1 MTSAKPSVQRKNAL
15 MVSSDTSYAI
25 SSGRCGVVGRS
36 WASST
41 ARQPLMFKKLA
52 VLSTIA
58 IVAIVL
64 FPHAAYAWTPGTHV
78 FLGEAV
84 LKSLAQLPSG
94 IADLLR
100 AFPFDFLYGSIAADT
115 SIAKKYVPTG
125 RHCHSWNVGMEIHDA
140 APDEPM
146 KAFGLGYL
154 SHLAADAI
162 AHNYFVPKQLALT
175 ASTSGLGH
183 SYWESRFETH
193 LGPACA
199 RQARDLILLDH
210 SRADGLLDRILSPTI
225 FSTATNRRI
234 FRGMV
239 HAADNEGWQ
248 RIFSLMM
255 ENSRWD
261 LADREV
267 AKYVLFSYD
276 YIMDLLVHFDHSSP
290 YKLDPA
296 GDEALRKAKRV
307 RREALRSGG
316 AELVNAEAERH
327 FGLPSDALGYAEKL
341 SAPLYVP
348 SRALSN

>member
-1 MTSAKPSVQRKNAL
+1 MNSATSVAPFAGSASNWESDARRAPSVTAKGVA
-15 MVSSDTSYAI
+15 MVSA
-25 SSGRCGVVGRS
+25 
-36 WASST
+36 
-41 ARQPLMFKKLA
+41 M
-52 VLSTIA
+52 VLL
-58 IVAIVL
+58 AIVL
-64 FPHAAYAWTPGTHV
+64 LPHTAYAWTPGTHV
-78 FLGEAV
+78 YLGEAV
-84 LKSLAQLPSG
+84 LRSLPQLPTA

-100 AFPFDFLYGSIAADT
+100 AFPYDFLYGSIAADT

-154 SHLAADAI
+154 AHLAADSV
-162 AHNYFVPKQLALT
+162 AHNYFVPKQLTVT

-193 LGPACA
+193 LGTACA

-248 RIFSLMM
+248 RIMSLMM

-261 LADREV
+261 LADTEV
-267 AKYVLFSYD
+267 SRYMLFSYD
-276 YIMDLLVHFDHSSP
+276 YIMDLLVQFDHSSP
-290 YKLDPA
+290 YQLDPS
-296 GDEALRKAKRV
+296 GDEALRNAKRV
-307 RREALRSGG
+307 RREALRIGG
-316 AELVNAEAERH
+316 APHVVTEADKH
-327 FGLPSDALGYAEKL
+327 FGLPRAALGYADKL
-341 SAPLYVP
+341 STPLYEP
-348 SRALSN
+348 SRATSS